1 MALSLPVV
9 ESDPGT
15 ISDSES
21 HEILPVTSFA
31 CQWNVPRKRKES
43 SAKISDLT
51 FKKHV
56 YGCQRKHTLSSL
68 SDFDPRPVEYKG
80 TAPTL
85 LQSFLASV
93 KGRGL
98 GVSVLFDK
106 DTQVW
111 TDQDA
116 SVETP
121 SRGDLMERVSA
132 FKESLHVSP
141 ERIRQI
147 ERETKDQ
154 SQSALWYSARRY
166 RLTASVFGKVYQRLP
181 STPPDS
187 LVKGLLHP
195 QQFSTKAM
203 E

>member
-1 MALSLPVV
+1 M
-9 ESDPGT
+9 
-15 ISDSES
+15 
-21 HEILPVTSFA
+21 ILIHG
-31 CQWNVPRKRKES
+31 QWNTKELLLLYCKAS
-43 SAKISDLT
+43 W
-51 FKKHV
+51 H
-56 YGCQRKHTLSSL
+56 LS
-68 SDFDPRPVEYKG
+68 K
-80 TAPTL
+80 
-85 LQSFLASV
+85 
-93 KGRGL
+93 GL

-116 SVETP
+116 LVETP
-121 SRGDLMERVSA
+121 HLPSRSDLMEQVST
-132 FKESLHVSP
+132 FKESIHVSP

-154 SQSALWYSARRY
+154 SQSALWYSTRHY

-187 LVKGLLHP
+187 LVKELLHP

-203 E
+203 EWGREHEPIALNNC